1 MKIRM
6 ELGRKVYMKTKLIG
20 ICTVLAL
27 ICGDCT
33 GNTESTTLLNEI
45 SEFQI
50 QDKETRYL
58 NLINRLV
65 SNNNQLRKSVKK
77 LEERIKEQQKIIEK
91 YKTAAEIYYDA
102 KEYIEVPKSEYNK
115 WIQASAEGDIKII
128 QAYINKRYDVNTQY
142 DSIIQLGREYYL
154 SDRSSLVRDFNALT
168 VAAKYN
174 RKEVIE
180 LLLKN
185 KARINSID
193 PAGCT
198 ALMRACE
205 KGNED
210 IVQTLINKGANVNL
224 ASIRGITPL
233 MEAAANGHINIVE
246 ILIENGADVKA
257 KSHNGLTALDF
268 AETNKHKE
276 IATILKRKE
285 AETTEFLKYH
295 SFNKKHH
302 TSENK
307 NAISIK
313 TGRYSERTQTSAPE
327 IALTTGRAVVSSV
340 ASAVGKVAALKAAQ
354 AIAKKTNRDKT
365 RFRQKNLP

>member
-1 MKIRM
+1 M
-6 ELGRKVYMKTKLIG
+6 
-20 ICTVLAL
+20 
-27 ICGDCT
+27 
-33 GNTESTTLLNEI
+33 
-45 SEFQI
+45 
-50 QDKETRYL
+50 
-58 NLINRLV
+58 
-65 SNNNQLRKSVKK
+65 
-77 LEERIKEQQKIIEK
+77 
-91 YKTAAEIYYDA
+91 
-102 KEYIEVPKSEYNK
+102 
-115 WIQASAEGDIKII
+115 
-128 QAYINKRYDVNTQY
+128 
-142 DSIIQLGREYYL
+142 
-154 SDRSSLVRDFNALT
+154 RDFNALT

-193 PAGCT
+193 PAGYT
-198 ALMRACE
+198 ALIRACE
-205 KGNED
+205 NETM
-210 IVQTLINKGANVNL
+210 VQTLINKGANVNL

-276 IATILKRKE
+276 IATILEENESK
-285 AETTEFLKYH
+285 TTEFLKYH
-295 SFNKKHH
+295 SFNKHH